1 MVRATTLWETLAVH
15 LSIEARGLAA
25 ILE

>member
-1 MVRATTLWETLAVH
+1 MVRATTLRETLAVH